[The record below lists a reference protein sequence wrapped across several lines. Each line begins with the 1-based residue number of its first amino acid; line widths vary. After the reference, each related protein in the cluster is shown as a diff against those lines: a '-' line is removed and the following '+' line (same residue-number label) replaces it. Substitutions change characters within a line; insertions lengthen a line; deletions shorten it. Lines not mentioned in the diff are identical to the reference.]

1 MTKVIEIVVIGGAGS
16 GKSHVLELIDK
27 ALRDGYGPHVQVV
40 SRDLSLERGLGSPG
54 AEPSADT
61 IFNLK
66 EQGVASGGG
75 KSSGSLKVEVDTSAI
90 DSALEKIEALGKD
103 YWRSRIASGSIEELQ
118 GFTTGYTVD
127 PLVSAIESTTQ
138 IMREEGAHMADIART
153 LSDRPTTSLYRA
165 MGEHLD
171 KLLAL
176 QLKQLKQL
184 SEPTVSDRDAI
195 LVSHLNEMTSKL
207 QTLANVTKVT
217 SAV

>member
-1 MTKVIEIVVIGGAGS
+1 MTKVIEIVVIGGTGS

-103 YWRSRIASGSIEELQ
+103 YWRSQIASGSIEELQ

-127 PLVSAIESTTQ
+127 PLESAIESTTQ
-138 IMREEGAHMADIART
+138 IMRDEYAQLVDLSKPNGGEVGESSVFARMAQ
-153 LSDRPTTSLYRA
+153 
-165 MGEHLD
+165 HLD

-176 QLKQLKQL
+176 QLKRL
-184 SEPTVSDRDAI
+184 SEPTVVQHSQVGDVPFTE
-195 LVSHLNEMTSKL
+195 LTSGRRK
-207 QTLANVTKVT
+207 
-217 SAV
+217 